1 MVFYNFVKDQDVSG
15 EGSSDDENED
25 DNDNDH
31 DDNASGVANTED
43 KPEEPIRLDTDPRG
57 EPVVAKMVHQPIK
70 FNDAPLKA
78 MHVKIVNY
86 KKQAKKVED
95 AKLKVEVK
103 NTAKKVSG
111 DKVVKKAK
119 KSDKV
124 VKQDKPNIKT
134 TKPKKLKN

>member
-1 MVFYNFVKDQDVSG
+1 MSG

-25 DNDNDH
+25 DNDH

-70 FNDAPLKA
+70 FNDAPLS
-78 MHVKIVNY
+78 

-95 AKLKVEVK
+95 AKPKVEVK
-103 NTAKKVSG
+103 KTAKKVSS

-119 KSDKV
+119 KIDKV
-124 VKQDKPNIKT
+124 LKQDKPKIKT

>member
-1 MVFYNFVKDQDVSG
+1 MVFYDFVKDQDVSG

-25 DNDNDH
+25 DNDH

-70 FNDAPLKA
+70 FNDVPLKA
-78 MHVKIVNY
+78 MHVKIVKS

-95 AKLKVEVK
+95 AKPKVEVK
-103 NTAKKVSG
+103 KTAKKVSS

-119 KSDKV
+119 KIDKV
-124 VKQDKPNIKT
+124 LKQDKPKIKT